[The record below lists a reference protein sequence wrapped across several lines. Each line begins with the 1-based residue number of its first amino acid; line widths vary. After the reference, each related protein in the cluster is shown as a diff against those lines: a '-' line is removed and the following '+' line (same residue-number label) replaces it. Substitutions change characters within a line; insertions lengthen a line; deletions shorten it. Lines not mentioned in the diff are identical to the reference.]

1 MPGVEALTR
10 SEAVA
15 SAPGVSSVQSSF
27 AIVLGLAVAVVALVT
42 GFFFLILTVQKT
54 APLTLLHAGGCTA
67 SYLIKGLLQQVA
79 LVLGV
84 ALVVALLLLWGA
96 TAASSSGLPLTI
108 EPTALLTSTAII
120 VVLSLIGVGFSIWR
134 VLRIQPVQA
143 VSRQGPGGT
152 E

>member
-1 MPGVEALTR
+1 VG
-10 SEAVA
+10 
-15 SAPGVSSVQSSF
+15 AP
-27 AIVLGLAVAVVALVT
+27 
-42 GFFFLILTVQKT
+42 
-54 APLTLLHAGGCTA
+54 A
-67 SYLIKGLLQQVA
+67 SYLIRGLLQQVA

-96 TAASSSGLPLTI
+96 TSASGSGLPLTI

-143 VSRQGPGGT
+143 VSRQGLGGT